1 MNHSII
7 SYTKEQSDLNLGG
20 IQISK
25 CESELKIWEIQL
37 PNFEKGVKF
46 ARFLYLFLVNSQ
58 IYKRTIKKLYFHG
71 YLLLYWDLAKYSQD
85 DHHFCWILS
94 TDNHHLDYITKLF

>member
-20 IQISK
+20 IQYSK
-25 CESELKIWEIQL
+25 CEIEVKIWEIQL
-37 PNFEKGVKF
+37 PKIEKGLKF

-58 IYKRTIKKLYFHG
+58 IYKRIIKKIVLSWMLGF
-71 YLLLYWDLAKYSQD
+71 
-85 DHHFCWILS
+85 ILR
-94 TDNHHLDYITKLF
+94 FG